1 MVRRIQIICVEVFS
15 LFDNWSCF
23 VSPLFES
30 IPMRCVTT
38 RKNIQKIENIY
49 DKIRTQ

>member
-1 MVRRIQIICVEVFS
+1 MVRRIQIISVEVFT

-30 IPMRCVTT
+30 ISVRCVTM
-38 RKNIQKIENIY
+38 RKNIQKVENIY

>member
-15 LFDNWSCF
+15 LFDNCSCF

-30 IPMRCVTT
+30 IPMRCVTM